1 MKAMTLGAAAVL
13 TTVLAIGAAPPPTQA
28 EVPTLAGVYLYADED
43 GDTGTWAIRTTC
55 TPDCV
60 AHVTTS
66 SGRSFDAALVD
77 GRYTNTR
84 TIPGGVVCPGH
95 TAGDFGRWIPA
106 SEHLVT
112 VTQWWDPVT
121 LAGEVDF
128 YNDAAPCGLADRT
141 DRFTLT
147 RIDR

>member
-1 MKAMTLGAAAVL
+1 MKAQTIAAAAAFAAVL
-13 TTVLAIGAAPPPTQA
+13 GISVTPPPARA
-28 EVPTLAGVYLYADED
+28 EAPTTTGVYLYADED
-43 GDTGTWAIRTTC
+43 GDTGMWTIRTTC

-60 AHVTTS
+60 AHVTTT
-66 SGRSFDAALVD
+66 SGRGFDAALID

-84 TIPGGVVCPGH
+84 TIPGGITCPGH

-106 SEHLVT
+106 SEHPVT

-121 LAGEVDF
+121 LTGEVDF
-128 YNDAAPCGLADRT
+128 FNEAAPCGLADRR
-141 DRFTLT
+141 DSFTLT

>member
-1 MKAMTLGAAAVL
+1 MKVSTLTAAALSIVL
-13 TTVLAIGAAPPPTQA
+13 GVSAAPAPAHAEAPT
-28 EVPTLAGVYLYADED
+28 PAGVYLYADED
-43 GDTGTWAIRTTC
+43 GDTGTWIISTTC

-66 SGRSFDAALVD
+66 SGRGFDAALVN

-84 TIPGGVVCPGH
+84 TIPGGVTCPGH

-106 SEHLVT
+106 SEHPVT

-128 YNDAAPCGLADRT
+128 FNDAAPCGLADRS

-147 RIDR
+147 RID

>member
-1 MKAMTLGAAAVL
+1 MKVITFAAAAA
-13 TTVLAIGAAPPPTQA
+13 LATALGVSTAPPSAQA
-28 EVPTLAGVYLYADED
+28 ESPTLAGVYLYADED
-43 GDTGTWAIRTTC
+43 GDTGTWTIRTSC

-66 SGRSFDAALVD
+66 SGRTFEATLVD

-84 TIPGGVVCPGH
+84 TIPGGVTCPGH

-106 SEHLVT
+106 SEHPVN

-121 LAGEVDF
+121 LVGEVDF
-128 YNDAAPCGLADRT
+128 FNEAAPCALADRS

-147 RIDR
+147 RLDR

>member
-1 MKAMTLGAAAVL
+1 MKITTATAAIALAAGLGL
-13 TTVLAIGAAPPPTQA
+13 TVTPPTARA
-28 EVPTLAGVYLYADED
+28 ESPTLAGVYLYADED
-43 GDTGTWAIRTTC
+43 GDTGTWIIRTTC
-55 TPDCV
+55 SPGCV

-66 SGRSFDAALVD
+66 SGRGFDAPLVD
-77 GRYTNTR
+77 GRYTSTR
-84 TIPGGVVCPGH
+84 TIPGGITCPGH

-106 SEHLVT
+106 SDHPVT

-128 YNDAAPCGLADRT
+128 FNDSAPCGLGDRS

-147 RIDR
+147 KID

>member
-1 MKAMTLGAAAVL
+1 MNVNTFAAAA
-13 TTVLAIGAAPPPTQA
+13 TFATVLAISVAPPTARAEDPT
-28 EVPTLAGVYLYADED
+28 TTGVYLYADED
-43 GDTGTWAIRTTC
+43 GDTGTWTIRTTC

-66 SGRSFDAALVD
+66 SGRGFDAALVD

-84 TIPGGVVCPGH
+84 TIPGGVTCPGH

-106 SEHLVT
+106 SEHPVT
-112 VTQWWDPVT
+112 VTQWWDPAT

-128 YNDAAPCGLADRT
+128 FNDAAPCGLADRR
-141 DRFTLT
+141 DSFTLT